1 MKYTIFSKPVRLT
14 EDAIAY
20 ECKIYEEDKEKYISE
35 KQYLVGNA
43 SVQINR
49 NGDYDDSIFFEIK
62 PTNADAAK
70 KELEEHCRRRARIV
84 FPKKE
89 K

>member
-1 MKYTIFSKPVRLT
+1 MKYTIFSKPVPLT

-20 ECKIYEEDKEKYISE
+20 ECKIYEDKEKYVNE
-35 KQYLVGNA
+35 KPYLIGNA

-49 NGDYDDSIFFEIK
+49 NGDYDDSIFFKKQPIDV
-62 PTNADAAK
+62 DAAK
-70 KELEEHCRRRARIV
+70 KELEEHCRRRASVV
-84 FPKKE
+84 FPQKE